1 MTKKAIHVV
10 FPIPGQDV
18 AGIRTKAKAD
28 GLKLYNPD
36 AYAAQS
42 MKLILDRQSTYSNSL

>member
-1 MTKKAIHVV
+1 MNEKYGKKAIHVV

-28 GLKLYNPD
+28 GSKIV
-36 AYAAQS
+36 QS
-42 MKLILDRQSTYSNSL
+42 